1 MLIQASYACVCCVLQ
16 ARYTCVRAVLCSAAS
31 EAEVVIQV
39 VALQTDCLEGLLQ
52 LLLELL

>member
-1 MLIQASYACVCCVLQ
+1 VLIQASYACVCCVLQ
-16 ARYTCVRAVLCSAAS
+16 ASYTCVRAVLCSAAS

-39 VALQTDCLEGLLQ
+39 VALQTGCLEGLLQ